1 MDTLGNK
8 IKTMRMKRNLSQQEL
23 ANQLGVSRSAVG
35 NWEQDA
41 REPNLK
47 MLNALADIFNVSF
60 HDLVGGYSNVGNVF
74 TPRLKRIPIYESVGA
89 ETGRCA
95 DDRVDSFLS
104 TETDANFGVRVDGD
118 SMEPTI
124 LKGDIALVSKQNDV
138 DDGQIA
144 VLLLGDDDTAVYKR
158 IVHIPGGIMLISDNT
173 DKYPPRTIHGDESIH
188 ILGRV
193 RQVVREL

>member
-1 MDTLGNK
+1 
-8 IKTMRMKRNLSQQEL
+8 MKRNLSQQEL